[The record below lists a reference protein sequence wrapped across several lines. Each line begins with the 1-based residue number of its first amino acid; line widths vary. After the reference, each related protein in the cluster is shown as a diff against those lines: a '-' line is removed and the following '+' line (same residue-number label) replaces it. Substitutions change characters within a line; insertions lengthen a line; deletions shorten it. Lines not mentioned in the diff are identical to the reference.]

1 MRPSCSQIRNRANV
15 AGAVHYYLPM
25 SKVDFREE
33 VLNVALAEL
42 LEQRGMLS
50 VPETIRKSIARKT
63 RDLPDIL
70 VGDLFGIRIVIEG
83 RFDSGKP
90 SRDSLLK
97 DSKERVEN
105 GISPVCLA
113 VLYPPELRS
122 ADSLPKLRKNIE
134 KATLGIRVI
143 SENSDGDWSE
153 GTVDDIADTL
163 RRSYELLVSEDV
175 VVSSVAE
182 IEDAIDHASDIF
194 VHTPAFTERFRKAL
208 GIPAETDS
216 KDEDED

>member
-1 MRPSCSQIRNRANV
+1 MITSD
-15 AGAVHYYLPM
+15 PM
-25 SKVDFREE
+25 PDNFREE

-70 VGDLFGIRIVIEG
+70 VGDLFGVRIVIEG

-97 DSKERVEN
+97 DSRERVEN

-122 ADSLPKLRKNIE
+122 ADSLPKLRRSIE

-143 SENSDGDWSE
+143 SENSDGDWAD

-163 RRSYELLVSEDV
+163 RRSYELLVTEDV

-182 IEDAIDHASDIF
+182 IEDAIEAASEVF

-208 GIPAETDS
+208 GIPAEVDGE
-216 KDEDED
+216 DAEDEE

>member
-1 MRPSCSQIRNRANV
+1 MP
-15 AGAVHYYLPM
+15 
-25 SKVDFREE
+25 KVDFREE

-50 VPETIRKSIARKT
+50 VPETIRKAIARKT

-70 VGDLFGIRIVIEG
+70 VGDLLGIRIVIEG
-83 RFDSGKP
+83 RFNNGRP
-90 SRDSLLK
+90 SRESLLK

-122 ADSLPKLRKNIE
+122 AESLPKLRQHIE
-134 KATLGIRVI
+134 RATLEIRVV
-143 SENSDGDWSE
+143 SENGDGDWSE
-153 GTVDDIADTL
+153 GSVDDIVDTL

-175 VVSSVAE
+175 VVGSVAE
-182 IEDAIDHASDIF
+182 IEAAIDMASDVF
-194 VHTPAFTERFRKAL
+194 VHTPASTQRFREAL
-208 GIPAETDS
+208 GIPAETDG
-216 KDEDED
+216 EDEESED

>member
-1 MRPSCSQIRNRANV
+1 
-15 AGAVHYYLPM
+15 M
-25 SKVDFREE
+25 SNFREE

-63 RDLPDIL
+63 RDLPDIV

-83 RFDSGKP
+83 RFDNSKQ
-90 SRDSLLK
+90 SRESLLK

-122 ADSLPKLRKNIE
+122 ADSLSKLRRNIE
-134 KATLGIRVI
+134 RATLGIRVI
-143 SENSDGDWSE
+143 SESGDGDWSE
-153 GTVDDIADTL
+153 GTVNDIADAL

-175 VVSSVAE
+175 VVSSVGE
-182 IEDAIDHASDIF
+182 IEDAIDTASDIF
-194 VHTPAFTERFRKAL
+194 VHTLALTERFRTAL
-208 GIPAETDS
+208 GIPAKLD
-216 KDEDED
+216 DEDEDED

>member
-1 MRPSCSQIRNRANV
+1 MP
-15 AGAVHYYLPM
+15 
-25 SKVDFREE
+25 KVDFREE
-33 VLNVALAEL
+33 VLNVVLAEL

-50 VPETIRKSIARKT
+50 VPETIRKAIARKT

-70 VGDLFGIRIVIEG
+70 VGDFFGIRIVIEG
-83 RFDSGKP
+83 RFDNGRS
-90 SRDSLLK
+90 SRESLLK

-113 VLYPPELRS
+113 ILYPPELRS

-143 SENSDGDWSE
+143 SENGDGDWSE
-153 GTVDDIADTL
+153 GSVDDMADTL

-182 IEDAIDHASDIF
+182 IEAAIDMASDVF
-194 VHTPAFTERFRKAL
+194 VHTPASTQRFRQAL
-208 GIPAETDS
+208 GIPAEVDGNEEEG
-216 KDEDED
+216 DA

>member
-1 MRPSCSQIRNRANV
+1 MA
-15 AGAVHYYLPM
+15 
-25 SKVDFREE
+25 KVDFREE

-70 VGDLFGIRIVIEG
+70 VGDLLGIRIVIEG

-90 SRDSLLK
+90 ARDSLLK

-153 GTVDDIADTL
+153 GTVDDVADTL

-182 IEDAIDHASDIF
+182 IEDAIDFASEVF
-194 VHTPAFTERFRKAL
+194 VHTPAFTARFRKAL
-208 GIPAETDS
+208 GIPAATDTEDEG
-216 KDEDED
+216 DED

>member
-1 MRPSCSQIRNRANV
+1 MP
-15 AGAVHYYLPM
+15 
-25 SKVDFREE
+25 KVDFREE

-42 LEQRGMLS
+42 LEQRGLLS
-50 VPETIRKSIARKT
+50 VPETIRKSIARNT

-83 RFDSGKP
+83 RFDNGRS
-90 SRDSLLK
+90 SRESLLR

-113 VLYPPELRS
+113 VLYPPELRAS
-122 ADSLPKLRKNIE
+122 DSLPKLRKSIE
-134 KATLGIRVI
+134 RSTLGIRVV
-143 SENSDGDWSE
+143 SENGDGDWSE

-175 VVSSVAE
+175 VVNSVTA
-182 IEDAIDHASDIF
+182 IEDAIEVASDVF
-194 VHTPAFTERFRKAL
+194 VHTPASTERFRKAL
-208 GIPAETDS
+208 GIPADTDG
-216 KDEDED
+216 KDEEDEG

>member
-1 MRPSCSQIRNRANV
+1 MP
-15 AGAVHYYLPM
+15 
-25 SKVDFREE
+25 KVDFREE

-63 RDLPDIL
+63 RDLPDII
-70 VGDLFGIRIVIEG
+70 VGDLLGVRIVIEG
-83 RFDSGKP
+83 RFDKGKP
-90 SRDSLLK
+90 SRDSLLR
-97 DSKERVEN
+97 DARERVEN

-113 VLYPPELRS
+113 VLYPPELR
-122 ADSLPKLRKNIE
+122 AAESLPKLRKNIE
-134 KATLGIRVI
+134 QATLGIRVI
-143 SENSDGDWSE
+143 SETSDGDWSE

-182 IEDAIDHASDIF
+182 IEDAIEFASDIF
-194 VHTPAFTERFRKAL
+194 VHTPASTERLRKAL
-208 GIPAETDS
+208 GIPDRN
-216 KDEDED
+216 

>member
-1 MRPSCSQIRNRANV
+1 MP
-15 AGAVHYYLPM
+15 
-25 SKVDFREE
+25 KVNFREE

-70 VGDLFGIRIVIEG
+70 VGDLLGIRIVIEG
-83 RFDSGKP
+83 RFDNGRS
-90 SRDSLLK
+90 SRESLLRDSR
-97 DSKERVEN
+97 ERVEN

-113 VLYPPELRS
+113 VLYPPDLRA
-122 ADSLPKLRKNIE
+122 ADSFPQLRKNIDH
-134 KATLGIRVI
+134 ATLGVRVI
-143 SENSDGDWSE
+143 SESSDGDWSE
-153 GTVDDIADTL
+153 GTVDDIVDTL

-182 IEDAIDHASDIF
+182 IEDAIEVASEVF
-194 VHTPAFTERFRKAL
+194 VHTPALTERFRQAL
-208 GIPAETDS
+208 GIPEETDG
-216 KDEDED
+216 KDKTEEEEG

>member
-1 MRPSCSQIRNRANV
+1 MP
-15 AGAVHYYLPM
+15 
-25 SKVDFREE
+25 KVNFREE

-83 RFDSGKP
+83 RFDSGR
-90 SRDSLLK
+90 SSHESLLK
-97 DSKERVEN
+97 DSRERVEN

-113 VLYPPELRS
+113 VLYPPELRA

-143 SENSDGDWSE
+143 SENSDGNWAD
-153 GTVDDIADTL
+153 GTVDDIVEAL

-182 IEDAIDHASDIF
+182 IEDAIEVASDVF
-194 VHTPAFTERFRKAL
+194 VHTPALTERFRRAL
-208 GIPAETDS
+208 GIPEETNGD
-216 KDEDED
+216 DEEEG

>member
-1 MRPSCSQIRNRANV
+1 
-15 AGAVHYYLPM
+15 M

-50 VPETIRKSIARKT
+50 VPETIRKSIARRT

-70 VGDLFGIRIVIEG
+70 VGDLLGVRIVIEG

-113 VLYPPELRS
+113 VLYPPELR
-122 ADSLPKLRKNIE
+122 AAESLPKLRKNIE

-182 IEDAIDHASDIF
+182 IEDAIDFASDVF
-194 VHTPAFTERFRKAL
+194 VHTPAFTGRFRKAL
-208 GIPAETDS
+208 GIPAETES
-216 KDEDED
+216 KNEGDEG